1 MREPTEAS
9 AGLRGAAAI
18 IETKLTP
25 PDLPAVLVP
34 RPHLGKRLDDA
45 TRIVGVIAPA
55 GFGKTVAVRE
65 WAETA
70 RLPVAWYS
78 LDALDADPAC
88 FWGHVVAS
96 LDRAVGL
103 GPEPH
108 AVLSEQGADGTTLI
122 HTLVHALL
130 ATGPRVVL
138 LLDDLHRLEDRSTL
152 ERLALLVDLAGPG
165 FRLVFTARSAPP
177 LPLARWRLTGELT
190 EIGVDDLRFDDQLAG
205 ELLGGLA
212 RQPMTEAAVSE
223 LVSRTEGWVAG
234 LQLAA
239 IATPDD
245 PRRSLADLPGTGSGV
260 ADYLVEEVIDRL
272 PPEHR
277 AVASSLSVLEEFD
290 ESLAVSLTGRRD
302 AVRTIT
308 ELASGNVFVSRVGA
322 GSATY
327 RFHQLLRDVLR
338 DRLRSSDP
346 ERWAELHRLAARLL
360 AERGNRDAAFDHYV
374 AAGDLDA
381 AIDLVIRPVLD
392 LNDAGWGREF
402 RRWLDRLPGDLEL
415 DDPALILDFAF
426 ACFTAGRLDEAR
438 RWLGRAAEH
447 VHPADP
453 RIALRRLA
461 IDIAAGDLPGIER
474 ALEVLLDSV
483 RIDPEAGFEG
493 RTWPTVARALL
504 LLSRVDDA
512 DLALD
517 RAEQGEADDY
527 ARLVGVPAI
536 RARVRVVQ
544 GELDEGARLA
554 GAALDAADRLG
565 AGRNPAV
572 LEALIAGTAAAL
584 GRGRVDD
591 AAVLLADLLDVADVV
606 DYPYSRAHAA
616 ALLIESSARE
626 RGWAATA
633 GKLDILH
640 LQAGCTAGTSFA
652 QVLAPPR
659 ARALLAAGRVQEA
672 RGEIASL
679 GAGRAA
685 ILLEAAAL
693 VVERRFP
700 AALDLLGSRAGWT
713 PAEEVE
719 ALVLCALA
727 DTGTT
732 AEASLRAALELA
744 APRGLAAPFLD
755 RGDDLDRLLRRMP
768 EALRH
773 RLFPEPQQSAPTV
786 PRARIEPLSPRE
798 RELLTL
804 LPTHLSNAAIAERLF
819 LSVNTV
825 KTNLRSLY
833 RKLGT
838 TSRSESVLVGRAL
851 GLLPPEDGTE

>member
-1 MREPTEAS
+1 MREPIEAG

-18 IETKLTP
+18 IQTKLTP

-45 TRIVGVIAPA
+45 TRIAGVIAPA

-78 LDALDADPAC
+78 LDTLDADPAC

-96 LDRAVGL
+96 LDRAVDL

-108 AVLSEQGADGTTLI
+108 AVLAEQGAEGTTLI

-130 ATGPRVVL
+130 ATGTQVVL
-138 LLDDLHRLEDRSTL
+138 LLDDLHRLDDRSTL
-152 ERLALLVDLAGPG
+152 ERLALLVDRTGPV
-165 FRLVFTARSAPP
+165 FRLVFTARSVPP
-177 LPLARWRLTGELT
+177 LPLARWRLGGELT
-190 EIGVDDLRFDDQLAG
+190 EIGVDDLRFDDRLAG

-290 ESLAVSLTGRRD
+290 ESLAVTLTGRRD
-302 AVRTIT
+302 AVRTIK

-338 DRLRSSDP
+338 ERLRSSDP
-346 ERWAELHRLAARLL
+346 ERWSELHHAAARAL
-360 AERGNRDAAFDHYV
+360 AERGNRDAAFEHFV
-374 AAGDLDA
+374 SAGDLEG
-381 AIDLVIRPVLD
+381 AIELVIRPVLG
-392 LNDAGWGREF
+392 LSDAGWGRAF
-402 RRWLDRLPGDLEL
+402 RRWLERLPDGLEL
-415 DDPALILDFAF
+415 DDPSLMLDFAF

-438 RWLGRAAEH
+438 RWLGRAA
-447 VHPADP
+447 VHLSESDP

-461 IDIAAGDLPGIER
+461 VDIAAGDLPGIE
-474 ALEVLLDSV
+474 ASLDVLLALGPSV
-483 RIDPEAGFEG
+483 PVSGFEG
-493 RTWPTVARALL
+493 RVWPTVARALL
-504 LLSRVDDA
+504 LQGRVDEA
-512 DLALD
+512 GRALD
-517 RAEQGEADDY
+517 RAEQGQPDEY
-527 ARLVGVPAI
+527 VRLVAVPAI
-536 RARVRVVQ
+536 RARLMVLE
-544 GELDEGARLA
+544 GELHQGAELA
-554 GAALDAADRLG
+554 RTALGAADRLG
-565 AGRNPAV
+565 AGPNPAV
-572 LEALIAGTAAAL
+572 LEALIAATAAAL
-584 GRGRVDD
+584 GRAQTDD
-591 AAVLLADLLDVADVV
+591 ATVLLGDLLAAVDVV
-606 DYPYSRAHAA
+606 DYPYSQAHTA
-616 ALLIESSARE
+616 ALRIESTALRA
-626 RGWAATA
+626 GWAATA
-633 GKLDILH
+633 GRLDGLCRNVEPAAH
-640 LQAGCTAGTSFA
+640 ASFA
-652 QVLAPPR
+652 RVLALPR
-659 ARALLAAGRVQEA
+659 ARAMLAAGRVEDARAEITALDGTPEA
-672 RGEIASL
+672 T
-679 GAGRAA
+679 
-685 ILLEAAAL
+685 LLEAAAL
-693 VVERRFP
+693 LTERRFP
-700 AALDLLGSRAGWT
+700 AVLERLQVRDGWT
-713 PAEEVE
+713 ARQEVE

-727 DTGTT
+727 STGTE
-732 AEASLRAALELA
+732 ADASLRAALEVA

-768 EALRH
+768 EALRS

-838 TSRSESVLVGRAL
+838 TSRSETVLVGRGL
-851 GLLPPEDGTE
+851 GLLPPEDGAE